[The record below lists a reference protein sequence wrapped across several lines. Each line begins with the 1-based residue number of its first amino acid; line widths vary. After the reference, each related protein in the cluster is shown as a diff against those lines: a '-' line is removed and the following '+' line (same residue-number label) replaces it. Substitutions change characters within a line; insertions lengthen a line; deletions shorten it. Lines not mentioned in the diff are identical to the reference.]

1 VLAQWPKGVVAR
13 LSISPRRSA
22 HDGTTAAGGALYN
35 KITVMTCDLP
45 PPEVQTVSID
55 PPALTLVMVP

>member
-1 VLAQWPKGVVAR
+1 MLAQWPKGVAAR
-13 LSISPRRSA
+13 LSTS
-22 HDGTTAAGGALYN
+22 HDGTIAAGGALYN
-35 KITVMTCDLP
+35 KITVMKCDLP